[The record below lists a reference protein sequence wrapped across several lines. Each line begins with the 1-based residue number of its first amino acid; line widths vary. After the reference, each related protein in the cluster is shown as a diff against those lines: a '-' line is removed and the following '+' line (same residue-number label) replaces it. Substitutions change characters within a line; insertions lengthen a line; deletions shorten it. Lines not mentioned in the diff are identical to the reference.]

1 MISYISA
8 VIAASPVGRSY
19 AKVRNGPV
27 RRLAASPIFEWVIP
41 SALVTTI
48 VIAFAWVA
56 FGPK

>member
-1 MISYISA
+1 MIAYMSA
-8 VIAASPVGRSY
+8 VIAASPVGRTY

-27 RRLAASPIFEWVIP
+27 RRLAASPILDWVIP
-41 SALVTTI
+41 SALVAVI